1 MPLEKLIQERI
12 DRLESVP
19 EKLITVIDKQEEKL
33 FKQILK
39 DLDGLKIVDGKI
51 EASKDSL
58 AKINSILENL
68 KRTLFG
74 SDYLNAIKEFA
85 GEIGSQAKLNNK
97 ILEQTIGT
105 FEDSEMFKATVERSQ
120 INALLLLDEGA
131 VTNTL
136 LQPIAQILTNSIVGN
151 VSFQQAVATLRE
163 NMVGEKSLLGK
174 YSKTIIKDAFSI
186 SDRQYNQLISKENG
200 IEFYRYDGSRIKGSR
215 YFCCVRKGKIFHYKE
230 ISSWG
235 NKESLW
241 SNPKNGG
248 ACENA
253 HGGGRNPDTNNST
266 IFSYLGGYGCVD
278 ILVPIATEYV
288 PQSVKSEAQS
298 KGYYKPA

>member
-1 MPLEKLIQERI
+1 MPIEKLIQERI

-51 EASKDSL
+51 EASKDNL

-85 GEIGSQAKLNNK
+85 GEIGSQAKLNNN

-120 INALLLLDEGA
+120 MNALLLLDEGA

-163 NMVGEKSLLGK
+163 NMVGEKSLLGR

-200 IEFYRYDGSRIKGSR
+200 IEFYRYDGGKLKTTR
-215 YFCCVRKGKIFHYKE
+215 YFCCVRSNKIYHYKE

-235 NKESLW
+235 SKPSLW
-241 SNPKNGG
+241 NKGDATGCDKLNGG
-248 ACENA
+248 
-253 HGGGRNPDTNNST
+253 GMNPDTNSST
-266 IFSYLGGYGCVD
+266 IFSYLGGYNCQH

>member
-19 EKLITVIDKQEEKL
+19 EKLITVIDRQEEKL

-51 EASKDSL
+51 EASKDNL

-105 FEDSEMFKATVERSQ
+105 FEDSEMLKATVERSQ
-120 INALLLLDEGA
+120 MNALLLLDEGA

-136 LQPIAQILTNSIVGN
+136 LQPIAQILTNSIVSN

-163 NMVGEKSLLGK
+163 NMVGEKSLLGR

-200 IEFYRYDGSRIKGSR
+200 IEFYRYDGGKLKTTR
-215 YFCCVRKGKIFHYKE
+215 YFCCVRSNKIYHYKE

-235 NKESLW
+235 SKPSLW
-241 SNPKNGG
+241 NKGDATGCDKLNGG
-248 ACENA
+248 
-253 HGGGRNPDTNNST
+253 GMNPDTNSST
-266 IFSYLGGYGCVD
+266 IFSYLGGYNCQH
-278 ILVPIATEYV
+278 ILVPMDTQYV
-288 PQSVKSEAQS
+288 PQSVKDEAKS
-298 KGYYKPA
+298 KGYY

>member
-19 EKLITVIDKQEEKL
+19 EKLITVIDKQEERL

-51 EASKDSL
+51 EASKDNL

-120 INALLLLDEGA
+120 VNALLLLDEGA
-131 VTNTL
+131 VTNNL
-136 LQPIAQILTNSIVGN
+136 LQPIAQILTNSIVSN

-163 NMVGEKSLLGK
+163 NMVGEKSLLGR

-200 IEFYRYDGSRIKGSR
+200 IEFYRYDGGKLKTTR
-215 YFCCVRKGKIFHYKE
+215 YFCCVRSNKIYHYKE

-235 NKESLW
+235 SKPSLW
-241 SNPKNGG
+241 NKGDATGCDKLNGG
-248 ACENA
+248 
-253 HGGGRNPDTNNST
+253 GMNPDTNTST
-266 IFSYLGGYGCVD
+266 IFSYLGGYNCQH
-278 ILVPIATEYV
+278 ILVPIATQYV
-288 PQSVKSEAQS
+288 PQSVKNEAQS

>member
-19 EKLITVIDKQEEKL
+19 EKLITVIDRQEEKL

-51 EASKDSL
+51 EASKDNL

-120 INALLLLDEGA
+120 MNALLLLDEGA

-136 LQPIAQILTNSIVGN
+136 LQPIAQILTNSIVSN

-163 NMVGEKSLLGK
+163 NMVGEKSLLGR

-200 IEFYRYDGSRIKGSR
+200 IEFYRYDGGKLKTTR
-215 YFCCVRKGKIFHYKE
+215 YFCCVRSNKIYHYKE

-235 NKESLW
+235 SKPSLW
-241 SNPKNGG
+241 NKGDATGCDKLNGG
-248 ACENA
+248 
-253 HGGGRNPDTNNST
+253 GMNPDTNSST
-266 IFSYLGGYGCVD
+266 IFSYLGGYNCQH

-288 PQSVKSEAQS
+288 PQSVKDEAKS
-298 KGYYKPA
+298 KGYY

>member
-120 INALLLLDEGA
+120 MNALLLLDEGA

-163 NMVGEKSLLGK
+163 NMVGEKSLLGR

-200 IEFYRYDGSRIKGSR
+200 VEFYRYDGGKLKTTR
-215 YFCCVRKGKIFHYKE
+215 YFCCVRSNKIYHYKE

-235 NKESLW
+235 SKPSLW
-241 SNPKNGG
+241 NKGDATGCDKLNGG
-248 ACENA
+248 
-253 HGGGRNPDTNNST
+253 GMNPDTNSST
-266 IFSYLGGYGCVD
+266 IFSYLGGYNCQH

-298 KGYYKPA
+298 KGYYKPV

>member
-19 EKLITVIDKQEEKL
+19 EKLITVIDRQEEKL

-51 EASKDSL
+51 EASKDNL

-105 FEDSEMFKATVERSQ
+105 FEDSEMLKATVERSQ
-120 INALLLLDEGA
+120 MNALLLLDEGA

-136 LQPIAQILTNSIVGN
+136 LQPIAQILTNSIVSN

-163 NMVGEKSLLGK
+163 NMVGEKSLLGR

-200 IEFYRYDGSRIKGSR
+200 VEFYRYDGGKLKTTR
-215 YFCCVRKGKIFHYKE
+215 YFCCVRSNKIYHYKE

-235 NKESLW
+235 SKPSLW
-241 SNPKNGG
+241 NKGDATGCDKLNGG
-248 ACENA
+248 
-253 HGGGRNPDTNNST
+253 GMNPDTNSST
-266 IFSYLGGYGCVD
+266 IFSYLGGYNCQH

-288 PQSVKSEAQS
+288 PQSVKNDAQA
-298 KGYYKPA
+298 KGYYKPV

>member
-120 INALLLLDEGA
+120 MNALLLLDEGA

-163 NMVGEKSLLGK
+163 NMVGEKSLLGR

-200 IEFYRYDGSRIKGSR
+200 VEFYRYDGGKLKTTR
-215 YFCCVRKGKIFHYKE
+215 YFCCVRSNKIYHYKE

-235 NKESLW
+235 SKPSLW
-241 SNPKNGG
+241 NKGDATGCDKLNGG
-248 ACENA
+248 
-253 HGGGRNPDTNNST
+253 GMNPDTNSST
-266 IFSYLGGYGCVD
+266 IFSYLGGYNCQH

-288 PQSVKSEAQS
+288 PKSVKSEAQS

>member
-19 EKLITVIDKQEEKL
+19 EKLITVIDKQEERL

-51 EASKDSL
+51 EASKDNL

-85 GEIGSQAKLNNK
+85 GEIASQAKLNNK

-120 INALLLLDEGA
+120 VNALLLLDEGA
-131 VTNTL
+131 VTNNL
-136 LQPIAQILTNSIVGN
+136 LQPIAQILTNSIVSN

-163 NMVGEKSLLGK
+163 NMVGEKSLLGR

-200 IEFYRYDGSRIKGSR
+200 IEFYRYDGGKLKTTR
-215 YFCCVRKGKIFHYKE
+215 YFCCVRSNKIYHYKE

-235 NKESLW
+235 SKPSLW
-241 SNPKNGG
+241 NKGDATGCDKLNGG
-248 ACENA
+248 
-253 HGGGRNPDTNNST
+253 GMNPDTNSST
-266 IFSYLGGYGCVD
+266 IFSYLGGYNCQH
-278 ILVPIATEYV
+278 ILVPIATQYV
-288 PQSVKSEAQS
+288 PQSVKNEAQS

>member
-19 EKLITVIDKQEEKL
+19 EKLITVIDRQEEKL

-51 EASKDSL
+51 EASKDNL

-105 FEDSEMFKATVERSQ
+105 FEDSEMLKATVERSQ
-120 INALLLLDEGA
+120 MNALLLLDEGA

-136 LQPIAQILTNSIVGN
+136 LQPIAQILTNSIVSN

-163 NMVGEKSLLGK
+163 NMVGEKSLLGR

-200 IEFYRYDGSRIKGSR
+200 IEFYRYDGGKLKTTR
-215 YFCCVRKGKIFHYKE
+215 YFCCVRSNKIYHYKE

-235 NKESLW
+235 SKPSLW
-241 SNPKNGG
+241 NKGDATGCDKLNGG
-248 ACENA
+248 
-253 HGGGRNPDTNNST
+253 GMNPDTNSST
-266 IFSYLGGYGCVD
+266 IFSYLGGYNCQH

-288 PQSVKSEAQS
+288 PQSVKNDAQA
-298 KGYYKPA
+298 KGYYKPV

>member
-120 INALLLLDEGA
+120 MNALLLLDEGA

-163 NMVGEKSLLGK
+163 NMVGEKSLLGG

-200 IEFYRYDGSRIKGSR
+200 VEFYRYDGGKLKTTR
-215 YFCCVRKGKIFHYKE
+215 YFCCVRSNKIYHYKE

-235 NKESLW
+235 SKPSLW
-241 SNPKNGG
+241 NKGDATGCDKLNGG
-248 ACENA
+248 
-253 HGGGRNPDTNNST
+253 GMNPDTNSST
-266 IFSYLGGYGCVD
+266 IFSYLGGYNCQH

-288 PQSVKSEAQS
+288 PKSVKSEAQS

>member
-19 EKLITVIDKQEEKL
+19 EKLITVIDRQEEKL

-51 EASKDSL
+51 EASKDNL

-105 FEDSEMFKATVERSQ
+105 FEDSEMLKATVERSQ
-120 INALLLLDEGA
+120 MNALLLLDEGA

-136 LQPIAQILTNSIVGN
+136 LQPIAQILTNSIVSN

-163 NMVGEKSLLGK
+163 NMVGEKSLLGR

-200 IEFYRYDGSRIKGSR
+200 IEFYRYDGGKLKTTR
-215 YFCCVRKGKIFHYKE
+215 YFCCVRSNKIYHYKE

-235 NKESLW
+235 SKPSLW
-241 SNPKNGG
+241 NKGDATGCDKLNGG
-248 ACENA
+248 
-253 HGGGRNPDTNNST
+253 GMNPDTNSST
-266 IFSYLGGYGCVD
+266 IFSYLGGYNCQH

-288 PQSVKSEAQS
+288 PQSVKDEAKS
-298 KGYYKPA
+298 KGYY

>member
-51 EASKDSL
+51 EASKDNL

-120 INALLLLDEGA
+120 VNALLLLDEGA
-131 VTNTL
+131 VTNNL
-136 LQPIAQILTNSIVGN
+136 LQPIAQILTNSIVSN

-163 NMVGEKSLLGK
+163 NMVGEKSLLGR

-200 IEFYRYDGSRIKGSR
+200 IEFYRYDGGKLKTTR
-215 YFCCVRKGKIFHYKE
+215 YFCCVRSNKIYHYKE

-235 NKESLW
+235 SKPSLW
-241 SNPKNGG
+241 NKGDATGCDKLNGG
-248 ACENA
+248 
-253 HGGGRNPDTNNST
+253 GMNPDTNSST
-266 IFSYLGGYGCVD
+266 IFSYLGGYNCQH
-278 ILVPIATEYV
+278 ILVPIATQYV
-288 PQSVKSEAQS
+288 PQSVKNEAQS

>member
-19 EKLITVIDKQEEKL
+19 EKLITVIDKQEERL

-51 EASKDSL
+51 EASKDNL

-105 FEDSEMFKATVERSQ
+105 FEDIEMFKATVERSQ
-120 INALLLLDEGA
+120 VNALLLLDEGA
-131 VTNTL
+131 VTNNL
-136 LQPIAQILTNSIVGN
+136 LQPIAQILTNSIVSN

-163 NMVGEKSLLGK
+163 NMVGEKSLLGR

-200 IEFYRYDGSRIKGSR
+200 IEFYRYDGGKLKTTR
-215 YFCCVRKGKIFHYKE
+215 YFCCVRSNKIYHYKE

-235 NKESLW
+235 SKPSLW
-241 SNPKNGG
+241 NKGDATGCDKLNGG
-248 ACENA
+248 
-253 HGGGRNPDTNNST
+253 GMNPDTNTST
-266 IFSYLGGYGCVD
+266 IFSYLGGYNCQH
-278 ILVPIATEYV
+278 ILVPIATQYV
-288 PQSVKSEAQS
+288 PQSVKNEAQS

>member
-1 MPLEKLIQERI
+1 MPIEKLIQERI

-51 EASKDSL
+51 EASKDNLS
-58 AKINSILENL
+58 KINSILENL

-85 GEIGSQAKLNNK
+85 GEIGSQAKLNNN

-120 INALLLLDEGA
+120 MNTLLLLDEGA

-163 NMVGEKSLLGK
+163 NMVGEKSLLGR

-200 IEFYRYDGSRIKGSR
+200 IEFYRYDGGKLKTTR
-215 YFCCVRKGKIFHYKE
+215 YFCCVRSNKIYHYKE

-235 NKESLW
+235 SKPSLW
-241 SNPKNGG
+241 NKGDATGCDKLNGG
-248 ACENA
+248 
-253 HGGGRNPDTNNST
+253 GMNPDTNSST
-266 IFSYLGGYGCVD
+266 IFSYLGGYNCQH